1 MADIPQCVNFIQKG
15 GCWKSDVFIEKEAED
30 AWSFRCRTCRLLFVV
45 SKDGVRD
52 KSKFDLA
59 AKQRKNLEE
68 QYAERMRRSKTFYAS

>member
-1 MADIPQCVNFIQKG
+1 MAEIPNCPNSVNHG

-30 AWSFRCRTCRLLFVV
+30 AWSFRCRTCRVLFVV

-59 AKQRKNLEE
+59 AKQRKHLEE
-68 QYAERMRRSKTFYAS
+68 QYAERMSRSKTFYAS